1 MKKNRARKGQ
11 AIRPERRTRP
21 ERRRLTALLEK
32 AKKTGDLKT
41 WRRAKAVIA
50 YIAGES
56 VTKIAEDLGLVRA
69 SVNRWLMWFNAEG
82 AHGLEP
88 RKAPGAAPRM
98 TPEQYTELAHIIDA
112 GPQSA
117 GYSTGIWTGPMIAD
131 LIYSRYRVRYHNE
144 YIPRLLHK
152 LGFSIQRPRKK
163 LARADA
169 EKQDRWLKTTFPAIK
184 KKPQHAVV

>member
-1 MKKNRARKGQ
+1 M
-11 AIRPERRTRP
+11 
-21 ERRRLTALLEK
+21 
-32 AKKTGDLKT
+32 GDLKT
-41 WRRAKAVIA
+41 WRRAKAVLA

-56 VTKIAEDLGLVRA
+56 VTKIAEDLELGWS

-82 AHGLEP
+82 THGLEP
-88 RKAPGAAPRM
+88 RKAPGAVPRL
-98 TPEQYTELAHIIDA
+98 TPEQYTELGNIIDA

-117 GYSTGIWTGPMIAD
+117 GYSTGIWTGPMIGD

-144 YIPRLLHK
+144 YVPRLLHK

-163 LARADA
+163 LARADK
-169 EKQDRWLKTTFPAIK
+169 ERQDQWLKTTFPAIK